1 MAEERKVKKHF
12 LLVVLLAAMVA
23 LSASAGAQAPAAAA
37 APVVKTLAAPAVSG
51 GMSLTEALA
60 KRRSVRAF
68 AATPVTDAELS
79 QLLWAAQGITEPTKK
94 MRAAPS
100 AHNWYFLHVYV
111 VAADGLWEYQ
121 PDGHKLLKVSGTD
134 YRQTISM
141 QPSVKSAPLSLLV
154 VGEYGRAAQVAG
166 EATVGRRFVDLE
178 AGHATEN
185 LLLQATALNLGVVSV
200 GGVDPV
206 AVQKLVSLPADRT
219 AIYLIPVGRAK
230 Q

>member
-1 MAEERKVKKHF
+1 MRKHF
-12 LLVVLLAAMVA
+12 LLVVLLAVVIG
-23 LSASAGAQAPAAAA
+23 LIGTAGAQVPAA
-37 APVVKTLAAPAVSG
+37 APVVKTLAAPATTG

-79 QLLWAAQGITEPTKK
+79 QLLWAAQGITEPTHKL
-94 MRAAPS
+94 RTAPS

-121 PDGHKLLKVSGTD
+121 PEGHKLLKVSATD

-154 VGEYGRAAQVAG
+154 VGEYARATQVAG

-185 LLLQATALNLGVVSV
+185 VLLQAAALSLGVVSV

-206 AVQKLVSLPADRT
+206 AIQKLLSLPADRT

-230 Q
+230 